1 MNDNAEILL
10 SLHIR
15 TSEEDMELLAEYVR
29 SAERIIL
36 ARRYPNG
43 NFPTEFP
50 ARYNDLKL
58 RIAEDMYNRRG
69 ASGQI
74 GHIENN
80 IERTW
85 GAEWVSE
92 QLLRE
97 IVPLVGGF

>member
-1 MNDNAEILL
+1 MINDPLL

-15 TSEEDMELLAEYVR
+15 TGEDDMELLYEYIR
-29 SAERIIL
+29 SAESVIL
-36 ARRYPNG
+36 ARRYPFG
-43 NFPTEFP
+43 NYPDVFPEK
-50 ARYNDLKL
+50 YNDLKV

-69 ASGQI
+69 ASGQV

-85 GAEWVSE
+85 ASEQVSE

-97 IVPLVGGF
+97 VVPLAGGIG